1 PCNTVFRISVA
12 HAPLLRHH
20 ITCRID
26 ETADTV
32 HGHQQLS
39 LFNAHYDERCFP
51 PLPVYDAG
59 TGHCVLTIPRPGKA
73 PDGKEV
79 RAHPRCDRGARRRC
93 SQSLR
98 GGAEREGSANPS
110 ATDPRRVCRLRL
122 RRSHSGLR
130 PSRDRSP
137 TEHVVSYRLCA
148 RGVAGGKPA
157 PLLFTERARPIQ
169 TSRLGGNPCKLYQGP
184 LI

>member
-12 HAPLLRHH
+12 HASLLRRQL
-20 ITCRID
+20 TCRID
-26 ETADTV
+26 DTADTV

-59 TGHCVLTIPRPGKA
+59 TGHCVLTIPRPGKT

-110 ATDPRRVCRLRL
+110 ATDHRRVCRLRL
-122 RRSHSGLR
+122 RGTATANGEGGAIRGSARLAIGVRRSTWCPTASVREALPGVS
-130 PSRDRSP
+130 PRS
-137 TEHVVSYRLCA
+137 S
-148 RGVAGGKPA
+148 
-157 PLLFTERARPIQ
+157 F
-169 TSRLGGNPCKLYQGP
+169 
-184 LI
+184 